1 MIVKYDVENIRLS
14 LLELVNDLNDVIKDK
29 SPILISEMNE
39 GFSRFRIL
47 SSSIKVEFTFFSNE
61 NKEIKNLIVLIKYYS
76 NSQNHYCY
84 IKEELIKDLIYK
96 LDIRHYFL
104 NKLILCYDD

>member
-1 MIVKYDVENIRLS
+1 MVKYDVENLNSS
-14 LLELVNDLNDVIKDK
+14 LLDLVNDLRDIIKDK
-29 SPILISEMNE
+29 SPTLISEMNE

-47 SSSIKVEFTFFSNE
+47 SSSIKIEFTFFSDE
-61 NKEIKNLIVLIKYYS
+61 KKEIKNLIVLIKYYS
-76 NSQNHYCY
+76 NSQDCYCY
-84 IKEELIKDLIYK
+84 IKEELIKDSIYK